1 MKKTLS
7 IILVLLAVTRLSYA
21 QAQEYDTIVYFP
33 QTIFECPMLFDSVYS
48 PIYHDFS
55 DEYAAAFAATGD
67 PTPEYFGAFYNNFV
81 NISHRKHC
89 DTAWANVDHNYL
101 NTFFNHELVG
111 FHTMPDVRCFA
122 QPYYLPDLDTSARV
136 IGVAAKVFGHPAP
149 NNGVQ
154 LFRLCDNNGNYLD
167 HAIIFYISPN
177 GATVSEPF
185 GLNPFPT
192 TLDYYLFNNQ
202 HQIQSFSLIYDK
214 NNVSYAHDYAGN
226 VPYKFDHTM
235 SLEGG
240 DRKLEW
246 WEKCR
251 YVDEGCYE
259 YLPPRYYKYGD
270 TAWVSFDQ
278 DQYYRFYHKKQLGFY
293 PIIIMP
299 KTESSLP
306 SEELA
311 EHCNLVPNPATRY
324 SKAISRYKIER
335 LEIYDM
341 QGKKME
347 EIAVNNYEYYINLQN
362 YPKGSYVVKLF
373 TQKGTTSKK
382 LIKQ

>member
-1 MKKTLS
+1 
-7 IILVLLAVTRLSYA
+7 
-21 QAQEYDTIVYFP
+21 
-33 QTIFECPMLFDSVYS
+33 
-48 PIYHDFS
+48 
-55 DEYAAAFAATGD
+55 
-67 PTPEYFGAFYNNFV
+67 
-81 NISHRKHC
+81 
-89 DTAWANVDHNYL
+89 
-101 NTFFNHELVG
+101 
-111 FHTMPDVRCFA
+111 
-122 QPYYLPDLDTSARV
+122 
-136 IGVAAKVFGHPAP
+136 
-149 NNGVQ
+149 
-154 LFRLCDNNGNYLD
+154 
-167 HAIIFYISPN
+167 
-177 GATVSEPF
+177 
-185 GLNPFPT
+185 
-192 TLDYYLFNNQ
+192 
-202 HQIQSFSLIYDK
+202 LIYDK

-278 DQYYRFYHKKQLGFY
+278 DQYYRFYHKKQIGFF
-293 PIIIMP
+293 PIIIIP
-299 KTESSLP
+299 KTESDLSA
-306 SEELA
+306 EELA

-335 LEIYDM
+335 LEIYDI
-341 QGKKME
+341 QGKKMQ
-347 EIAVNNYEYYINLQN
+347 EIAVNDYEYYINLQN
-362 YPKGSYVVKLF
+362 YPKGTYLVNIV